1 MKLGGRL
8 ACAASFV
15 RPGTVI
21 DIGSDHAYLPAYL
34 IRDGICP
41 SAAASDINEMPLE
54 RAKVTALR
62 YGVAG
67 RMEFYLSDGFEKINK
82 TYDTA
87 CICGMGGQLIAD
99 IIEKGK
105 GKFTCLVLQPMT
117 KAEELRGY
125 LWNNGYLIEA
135 EAYPTEM
142 KKPYVVISSY
152 HTGKITPYTYTDTF
166 LGKVRPDTDG
176 YRLYVEKV
184 YLAASKRYGGTK
196 KPEDGELIREC
207 RTILKNI

>member
-34 IRDGICP
+34 IREGVCP

-54 RAKVTALR
+54 RAKATASR
-62 YGVAG
+62 YGVADK
-67 RMEFYLSDGFEKINK
+67 MEFYLSDGFEKISK
-82 TYDTA
+82 AYDTA

-105 GKFTCLVLQPMT
+105 GKFTYLLLQPMT
-117 KAEELRGY
+117 KAEELRAY
-125 LWNNGYLIEA
+125 LWNNGYLIET
-135 EAYPTEM
+135 EAYPTEAG
-142 KKPYVVISSY
+142 KPYAVISSF
-152 HTGKITPYTYTDTF
+152 HTGENIPYTYTDTF

-176 YRLYVEKV
+176 YRLYVKKV
-184 YLAASKRYGGTK
+184 NSAALKRYGGTK
-196 KPEDGELIREC
+196 KPEDGELIRAC
-207 RTILKNI
+207 SDILEKR